1 MFLVEMDRDDEPRVV
16 VVPPDLK
23 AALAANPAARAVWEK
38 MSYTQRTEYV
48 QAVLDAKRLETRLRR
63 IEKTVEMLLARK

>member
-1 MFLVEMDRDDEPRVV
+1 MEMDRDDEPRVV
-16 VVPPDLK
+16 VVPSDLK

-38 MSYTQRTEYV
+38 MSYTHRKEYV

-63 IEKTVEMLLARK
+63 IEKTVEMLVARK

>member
-16 VVPPDLK
+16 VVPSDLK
-23 AALAANPAARAVWEK
+23 AALAANSAARAVWEK
-38 MSYTQRTEYV
+38 MSYTHRKEYV

>member
-1 MFLVEMDRDDEPRVV
+1 MEMDRDDEPRVV
-16 VVPPDLK
+16 VVPSDLK

-38 MSYTQRTEYV
+38 MSYTHRKEYV

-63 IEKTVEMLLARK
+63 IEKTVEMQLARK

>member
-16 VVPPDLK
+16 VVPSDLE

-38 MSYTQRTEYV
+38 MSYTHRKENV